1 MTLDFSSMR
10 MPTLKIEKFI
20 YMADGF
26 YVYKMEDGYAV
37 KDQFGYTLKS
47 LAIIALDSRILPI
60 FKLSNEIGSENAP
73 MLKFLLTFSTTE
85 VVNSKFA

>member
-1 MTLDFSSMR
+1 MTLDSLSMR
-10 MPTLKIEKFI
+10 MPTLKIEKFL

-47 LAIIALDSRILPI
+47 AKTVKTCDTFVQKQLETRRAAERYAIEKINQDKNQSR
-60 FKLSNEIGSENAP
+60 S
-73 MLKFLLTFSTTE
+73 
-85 VVNSKFA
+85 V

>member
-10 MPTLKIEKFI
+10 MPTLKIEKFL
-20 YMADGF
+20 YLADGF

-47 LAIIALDSRILPI
+47 AKTVKTCDSYVQKQLETRRAAERYAIEKINQDQKKNRAI
-60 FKLSNEIGSENAP
+60 
-73 MLKFLLTFSTTE
+73 
-85 VVNSKFA
+85 

>member
-10 MPTLKIEKFI
+10 MLSLKIEKFI

-37 KDQFGYTLKS
+37 KDQFGYTLKAAKTVKTCERYVQQQ
-47 LAIIALDSRILPI
+47 LQERRAVERKVIEKI
-60 FKLSNEIGSENAP
+60 NEEHRKIQ
-73 MLKFLLTFSTTE
+73 
-85 VVNSKFA
+85 

>member
-1 MTLDFSSMR
+1 M
-10 MPTLKIEKFI
+10 KIEKFI

-47 LAIIALDSRILPI
+47 AKTVKTCERYVQQQLQERRAVERKVIEKINQEHQERKE
-60 FKLSNEIGSENAP
+60 F
-73 MLKFLLTFSTTE
+73 
-85 VVNSKFA
+85 

>member
-1 MTLDFSSMR
+1 MR

-20 YMADGF
+20 YMADNF

-47 LAIIALDSRILPI
+47 AKTVKTCERYVQLQLQERRAAERKVIEKI
-60 FKLSNEIGSENAP
+60 NEEHRKIQ
-73 MLKFLLTFSTTE
+73 
-85 VVNSKFA
+85 

>member
-1 MTLDFSSMR
+1 

-37 KDQFGYTLKS
+37 KDQFGYNLKTAKTLKTCERYVQQQ
-47 LAIIALDSRILPI
+47 LQTRRAAERYAIEKNNQDQDKNRAI
-60 FKLSNEIGSENAP
+60 
-73 MLKFLLTFSTTE
+73 
-85 VVNSKFA
+85 

>member
-20 YMADGF
+20 YMSDGF

-37 KDQFGYTLKS
+37 KDEFGYTLKTAKTVKTCDS
-47 LAIIALDSRILPI
+47 YVQKQLETRRAAERYAIERINQEHNNNRSI
-60 FKLSNEIGSENAP
+60 
-73 MLKFLLTFSTTE
+73 
-85 VVNSKFA
+85 

>member
-1 MTLDFSSMR
+1 MR

-37 KDQFGYTLKS
+37 KDQFGYTLKTAKTVKTCENYVQ
-47 LAIIALDSRILPI
+47 LQLQERRAAERKVIEKI
-60 FKLSNEIGSENAP
+60 NEEHRKIQ
-73 MLKFLLTFSTTE
+73 
-85 VVNSKFA
+85 

>member
-1 MTLDFSSMR
+1 MKMEIKL
-10 MPTLKIEKFI
+10 I

-47 LAIIALDSRILPI
+47 AKTVKTCDSYVQKQLETRRAAERFAIEQINREHNKNRSI
-60 FKLSNEIGSENAP
+60 
-73 MLKFLLTFSTTE
+73 
-85 VVNSKFA
+85 